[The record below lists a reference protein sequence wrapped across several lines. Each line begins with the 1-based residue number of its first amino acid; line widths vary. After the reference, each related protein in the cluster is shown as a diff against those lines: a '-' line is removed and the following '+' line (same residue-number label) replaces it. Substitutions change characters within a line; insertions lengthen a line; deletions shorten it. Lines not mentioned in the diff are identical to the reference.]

1 VAVVDIAIARE
12 RPALRRLAAAL
23 SLGAVAWTAF
33 ITAYFARDAYRAGQA
48 DHLLRGLHLIPE
60 LQVMLG
66 AGAIALALGVAAYVT
81 RPRLLAALK
90 AAACGAAL
98 GAMAF
103 LTVTSGQDTEP
114 AVFAGMIAW
123 AWLAGG
129 PFLAALE
136 RGQPLLTA
144 WPRAAL
150 EAALGLA
157 ALSFAVL
164 GLALAGLLG
173 DAGLAAVF
181 GLGVVLALGARRRRR
196 APWFM
201 STPDLSTSPDRLFV
215 EYVALALLAVT
226 MAATFGASLAP
237 QTQFD
242 ALHYHFAVPRI
253 FLAEGRFVERPDIIQ
268 SYFPQGMEM
277 TYVPALRFGGETS
290 MTLLNWAM
298 APLLAA
304 LLWGAGNR
312 FFGRPAGAFGAALV
326 GLAAL
331 VSYEA
336 PSASSDLA
344 MTFWLLAAAV
354 ALGVYATAPSKSAA
368 LMTGL
373 FGGLALTFKIV
384 AGIYLFPLALAF
396 ATLLVTSDRHPP
408 AARLRDALAF
418 AGGGLLTGAPWLLIR
433 LVQTGNPIFP
443 LYNDVFRSDKWPPVR
458 EKFDLWLYGI
468 GHSPADAV
476 SVWWEVALHPW
487 RFGQWLPPW
496 AIGLPVLAFAAVFVR
511 PAETLRGRPRA
522 ALFLLA
528 GLAALAWFLLSQYH
542 RYGLPAFALLG
553 LVGGAAVWGA
563 LRALPGRL
571 SATAAVA
578 LLATWA
584 AGGAVLTLTTG
595 VPDPYPSRVV
605 LGHETRAA
613 YRDRAIAGYA
623 PLSFLDEAMR
633 GTTDAA
639 GLVGY
644 PYNFFVVNRVYDIT
658 EPPELSPFT
667 AAAKS
672 GAPPAAMA
680 AMLLDAGVRWVLVD
694 YNLLAEQPPPDW
706 LARGILSP
714 EFLQSQTEVA
724 FQKYNVVVYR
734 ILDRGQAR

>member
-12 RPALRRLAAAL
+12 RPALRRLAALL
-23 SLGAVAWTAF
+23 SLAGAGWTAF
-33 ITAYFARDAYRAGQA
+33 ITAYFARDAYRAGRA
-48 DHLLRGLHLIPE
+48 DHLLRGLHLVPE

-66 AGAIALALGVAAYVT
+66 AGAVALALGVVAYLM
-81 RPRLLAALK
+81 RPKLLAVLK

-98 GAMAF
+98 AAMA
-103 LTVTSGQDTEP
+103 LVSTTSGQEVEVAVP
-114 AVFAGMIAW
+114 AAIIAW

-129 PFLAALE
+129 PVLATLE
-136 RGQPLLTA
+136 GGQALLTA

-157 ALSFAVL
+157 VLSFAVL
-164 GLALAGLLG
+164 ALALAGVLG

-181 GLGVVLALGARRRRR
+181 AGGTLLALATRVRRRT
-196 APWFM
+196 PWFM
-201 STPDLSTSPDRLFV
+201 ATPDLSTSPDRLFI

-226 MAATFGASLAP
+226 MAVSFGASLAP

-277 TYVPALRFGGETS
+277 TYVPALRVGGEAS
-290 MTLLNWAM
+290 MTLLHWAM

-312 FFGRPAGAFGAALV
+312 FFGRPAGAMAAALV

-336 PSASSDLA
+336 PSASSDLP
-344 MTFWLLAAAV
+344 MTLWLVAAGV
-354 ALGVYATAPSKSAA
+354 ALGAYATVPSTGPA
-368 LMTGL
+368 LLAGL

-384 AGIYLFPLALAF
+384 SGIYLIPLALAF
-396 ATLLVTSDRHPP
+396 GVVLVRARRPL
-408 AARLRDALAF
+408 AARARAAAAF
-418 AGGGLLTGAPWLLIR
+418 AGGGVLTGAPWLVIR
-433 LVQTGNPIFP
+433 LVQTGNPVFP
-443 LYNDVFRSDKWPPVR
+443 LYNDVFRSEKWPPVR

-468 GHSPADAV
+468 GHSPADAG

-496 AIGLPVLAFAAVFVR
+496 AIGLPVLAFAAAVALAPELRRSR
-511 PAETLRGRPRA
+511 PCAGLV
-522 ALFLLA
+522 LLA
-528 GLAALAWFLLSQYH
+528 LLSAAAWFLLSQYH

-553 LVGGAAVWGA
+553 LAGGASIWAA
-563 LRALPGRL
+563 LRGLPGRL
-571 SATAAVA
+571 PAVAAAA
-578 LLATWA
+578 LLAIWST
-584 AGGAVLTLTTG
+584 GGLVLTLTTG
-595 VPDPYPSRVV
+595 VPDPYPSGVL
-605 LGHETRAA
+605 LGHETPAA
-613 YRDRAIAGYA
+613 YRERAIADYA
-623 PLSFLDEAMR
+623 PLRFLDEAMR
-633 GTTDAA
+633 GSDDAA

-644 PYNFFVVNRVYDIT
+644 PYNFFVLNRVYDIT
-658 EPPELSPFT
+658 EPAELSPFT

-672 GAPPAAMA
+672 GAAPPEMA
-680 AMLLDAGVRWVLVD
+680 ARLLDSHVRWLLVD

-706 LARGILSP
+706 LARGLLSP
-714 EFLQSQTEVA
+714 GFLQGQTEVA
-724 FQKYNVVVYR
+724 FEKYNVIVYR
-734 ILDRGQAR
+734 ILDDGPPR